1 MPLMELKEEKHLGD
15 CVPSGR
21 NWVFELHN
29 IFLSLPFVAG
39 ILITFWGQK
48 ADGISTKGKW
58 HWKMASFP

>member
-21 NWVFELHN
+21 NSVFERHN

-39 ILITFWGQK
+39 IFNHFLGRK
-48 ADGISTKGKW
+48 ADGISTK
-58 HWKMASFP
+58 